1 MVLKHD
7 ACNDVKP
14 RERERERERER
25 GYSTGPSQ
33 MFITVLKAA
42 TILLR

>member
-14 RERERERERER
+14 RERERERER